1 MTRCYTMTCRCR
13 FRGPIPIPPQH
24 RPLGSGGK
32 DDPMFQRQSVVKDQ
46 DLKEFDKL
54 LKTDMPDG
62 GWARAQGEI
71 DYRYVR

>member
-1 MTRCYTMTCRCR
+1 MPM
-13 FRGPIPIPPQH
+13 PHQSQQQ
-24 RPLGSGGK
+24 RPTATGK
-32 DDPMFQRQSVVKDQ
+32 DDPMFQRPSIVKDQ

-71 DYRYVR
+71 DYRFVLDEIFIID